1 MGISQSLPMTGY
13 AKMIDIWMI
22 FTISYP
28 FIVITLHC
36 LQKVA
41 LERKIIRINVESTG
55 RIVDKFALLWGEA
68 QLCLPYVCL

>member
-1 MGISQSLPMTGY
+1 
-13 AKMIDIWMI
+13 MIK

-41 LERKIIRINVESTG
+41 LERKIIRINVYIVETTKLEKDDRSNTSRSEWSTPH
-55 RIVDKFALLWGEA
+55 VN
-68 QLCLPYVCL
+68 

>member
-68 QLCLPYVCL
+68 QLCLPYVC